1 MVNDKTKID
10 DGSVKSF
17 EIAREIIGVAE
28 DLQAHDILLLDV
40 RQICSYADAFILL
53 SATSDRQINS
63 IREAIDK
70 NIFKGKRELLRSEG
84 DAQSGWILMDYSDV
98 IVHIFSPTG
107 RNYYDLER
115 IWRDAKNLVRIQCSK
130 DAWFAQS

>member
-10 DGSVKSF
+10 DVSVKSF

-40 RQICSYADAFILL
+40 REICSYADAFILL

-70 NIFKGKRELLRSEG
+70 NIFKGKRALLRSEG

-115 IWRDAKNLVRIQCSK
+115 IWRDAKNLVRIQ
-130 DAWFAQS
+130 

>member
-1 MVNDKTKID
+1 MVNNKTKID
-10 DGSVKSF
+10 AGSVKSF

-28 DLQAHDILLLDV
+28 ELQAHDILLLDV
-40 RQICSYADAFILL
+40 REICSYADAFILL

-70 NIFKGKRELLRSEG
+70 NIFKGKRALLRSEG

-115 IWRDAKNLVRIQCSK
+115 IWRDAKNLVRIQ
-130 DAWFAQS
+130 

>member
-10 DGSVKSF
+10 DVSVKSF

-40 RQICSYADAFILL
+40 REICSYADAFILL

-70 NIFKGKRELLRSEG
+70 NIFKGKRALLRSEG
-84 DAQSGWILMDYSDV
+84 DTESGWILMDYSDV

-115 IWRDAKNLVRIQCSK
+115 IWRDAKNLVRIQ
-130 DAWFAQS
+130 

>member
-1 MVNDKTKID
+1 MVDDKTNMD
-10 DGSVKSF
+10 DGSVKPF
-17 EIAREIIGVAE
+17 EIAREIIDVAE

-40 RQICSYADAFILL
+40 REVCSYADAFILL
-53 SATSDRQINS
+53 SASSARQINS

-70 NIFKGKRELLRSEG
+70 NIFKDKRELLRSEG

-115 IWRDAKNLVRIQCSK
+115 IWRDAKNLVRIQ
-130 DAWFAQS
+130 

>member
-10 DGSVKSF
+10 EGSVKSF

-40 RQICSYADAFILL
+40 REICSYADAFILL

-70 NIFKGKRELLRSEG
+70 NIFKGKRALLRSEG

-115 IWRDAKNLVRIQCSK
+115 IWRDAKNLVRIQ
-130 DAWFAQS
+130 